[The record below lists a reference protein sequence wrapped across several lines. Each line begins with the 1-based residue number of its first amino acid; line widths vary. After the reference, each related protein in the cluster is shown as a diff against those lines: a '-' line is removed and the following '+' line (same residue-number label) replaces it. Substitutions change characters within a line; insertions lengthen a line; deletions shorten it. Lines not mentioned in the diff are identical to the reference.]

1 MAKKKVAKEENI
13 LRDRVILAA
22 TIIVMAPILFVII
35 QNARHSFSIQMQ
47 INGLNSEARD
57 YQKQIEKDSLLLEVI
72 KSDEGLEEYA
82 RETFYM
88 QRKGERVF
96 IIKD

>member
-47 INGLNSEARD
+47 INALNREARD
-57 YQKQIEKDSLLLEVI
+57 YQKQIEKDSLLLEKI
-72 KSDEGLEEYA
+72 KFDEGLEEYA
-82 RETFYM
+82 RETYFM